1 MKIFIGADHAGFN
14 IKEKLKIFLNDQG
27 HDVVDQGAFVL
38 DPDDDFPDFVKAV
51 AKSVSMENGSRGI
64 IIGGS
69 GFGEAM
75 CANRMKGV
83 RALVFYGPM
92 IPKNAVDIEGR
103 ESLDPY
109 ETIKL
114 SRMHNDSNIL
124 SLGARFITDD
134 EAKEAVRVF
143 LDTSFS
149 NDERHIRRLK
159 KLE

>member
-1 MKIFIGADHAGFN
+1 MKIFIGADHAGYDL
-14 IKEKLKIFLNDQG
+14 KEKLKIHLNDQG
-27 HDVVDQGAFVL
+27 HDIVDKGAFVL

-51 AKSVSMENGSRGI
+51 AKSVSVEDGSRGI

-75 CANRMKGV
+75 CANRIKGV
-83 RALVFYGPM
+83 RAFVFYGPM
-92 IPKNAVDIEGR
+92 IPKSTVDIEGR
-103 ESLDPY
+103 ESMDPY

-134 EAKEAVRVF
+134 EAREALRIF
-143 LDTSFS
+143 LETSFS